1 MLTAIHGFWRRSWR
15 WLISFQVA
23 ALVAWLLSQGVTAE
37 SQVRHRAEG
46 FRRAL
51 ADGRSAKAWHMVSTD
66 YRDQWSMD
74 RDQIGSALRDV
85 SRQFLTLRLEW
96 ADPQLA
102 AGADGAVALT
112 TMPRLDGRAISPI
125 GEMMLSAARQ
135 LDQPF
140 TFHWKKEG
148 WWPWTWRL
156 VNITNPALELPSGY
170 TPGMFSDK
178 PMSLEDAMKGAAG
191 Q

>member
-1 MLTAIHGFWRRSWR
+1 MISAALGFLRRSWR
-15 WLISFQVA
+15 WLLAFQFA
-23 ALVAWLLSQGVTAE
+23 ALVVWLLSQGVTAE

-51 ADGRSAKAWHMVSTD
+51 ADGRSAKAWNMVSPD
-66 YRDQWSMD
+66 YRDQWTMD

-96 ADPQLA
+96 TEARYDRTP
-102 AGADGAVALT
+102 DGAIALT
-112 TMPRLDGRAISPI
+112 TTPRLDGKPLTPI
-125 GEMMLSAARQ
+125 GEMMLSTARR

-156 VNITNPALELPSGY
+156 VNITNPSLEIPDGY
-170 TPGMFSDK
+170 SPGMFSDK
-178 PMSLEDAMKGAAG
+178 PVSVEDAMKRAAG
-191 Q
+191 E

>member
-1 MLTAIHGFWRRSWR
+1 MLTAVIGFLRRSWR
-15 WLISFQVA
+15 WLVTFQV
-23 ALVAWLLSQGVTAE
+23 VAVVVWLLSQGVTAE

-51 ADGRSAKAWHMVSTD
+51 ADGRSAKAWHMVSPD
-66 YRDQWSMD
+66 YRDQWGMD

-85 SRQFLTLRLEW
+85 SRQFLTLRLDW
-96 ADPQLA
+96 VDPQLA
-102 AGADGAVALT
+102 ASPDGTMALT
-112 TMPRLDGRAISPI
+112 TTPRLDGRAISPI
-125 GEMMLSAARQ
+125 GEMMLSTARQ

-140 TFHWKKEG
+140 TFHWQKEG
-148 WWPWTWRL
+148 WWPWTWRI

-178 PMSLEDAMKGAAG
+178 PISLEEAMKNAAG

>member
-1 MLTAIHGFWRRSWR
+1 MLTAALSFARRSWR
-15 WLISFQVA
+15 WLVTFQLA
-23 ALVAWLLSQGVTAE
+23 AVVVWLVSQGVTAE

-51 ADGRSAKAWHMVSTD
+51 ADGRSAKAWHMVSPD
-66 YRDQWSMD
+66 YRDQWGMN

-85 SRQFLTLRLEW
+85 SRQFLTLRLDW
-96 ADPQLA
+96 VDPIVGD
-102 AGADGAVALT
+102 AGDGTIALT
-112 TMPRLDGRAISPI
+112 TTPRLDGKPITPI
-125 GEMMLSAARQ
+125 GEMMLSTARR

-156 VNITNPALELPSGY
+156 VNITNPALELPEGY
-170 TPGMFSDK
+170 APGMFSDQR
-178 PMSLEDAMKGAAG
+178 LGL
-191 Q
+191 